1 MAAKSPQECLGMED
15 IRAEIDRRDREIIA
29 LLGERAGYV
38 HAAAA
43 FKTSEDGVRAPERFR
58 TMLQTR
64 REWAEQ
70 EGLDADMV
78 EKLDRDL
85 VEHFIQREMAA
96 FKGS

>member
-1 MAAKSPQECLGMED
+1 MTGKSAEECLGMED
-15 IRAEIDRRDREIIA
+15 IRAEIDRRDRQIIA

-64 REWAEQ
+64 RDWAEQ

-78 EKLDRDL
+78 EDLYRNL
-85 VEHFIQREMAA
+85 VEHFIQKEMKA
-96 FKGS
+96 FQKR

>member
-1 MAAKSPQECLGMED
+1 MED
-15 IRAEIDRRDREIIA
+15 IRTEIDRSDRQIIA

-64 REWAEQ
+64 RDWAEQ

-78 EKLDRDL
+78 EDLYRNL
-85 VEHFIQREMAA
+85 VEHFIQKEMKV
-96 FKGS
+96 FQKR

>member
-1 MAAKSPQECLGMED
+1 MTGKSPEECLGMED
-15 IRAEIDRRDREIIA
+15 IRAEIDCRERQIIA

-43 FKTSEDGVRAPERFR
+43 FKTSEDGVRAPARFKA
-58 TMLQTR
+58 MLETR
-64 REWAEQ
+64 RDWAEQ

-78 EKLDRDL
+78 EKLYRDL

-96 FKGS
+96 FESS

>member
-1 MAAKSPQECLGMED
+1 MED
-15 IRAEIDRRDREIIA
+15 VRAEIDRRDRQIVA

-64 REWAEQ
+64 RDWAEQ

-78 EKLDRDL
+78 EDL
-85 VEHFIQREMAA
+85 YRNLVKHFIQKEMKA
-96 FKGS
+96 FQKR